1 MVKIERTPT
10 PPASLAIE
18 CKKVHGSY
26 ASEDVISQL
35 KKDFHSKCYLCE
47 LKDLTDIEVEHLLP
61 HYNRKIKERVFDW
74 NNLFYACPH
83 CNSIKN
89 DRIYDEKIIDCC
101 KVDPESLLDHIYQE
115 GKVNVRPHDPDTQDE
130 KVLMT
135 ADLLEN
141 CFEKSNTGIR
151 VFQCQERV
159 NRLAET
165 MNALYKTLEALK
177 KKPTSK
183 RCLCA
188 LKGMLSREYKFA
200 GFTRYY
206 VRSHIEE
213 YPQLFGKISFE

>member
-1 MVKIERTPT
+1 MVKIVRTPT

-151 VFQCQERV
+151 IFQCQERV

-177 KKPTSK
+177 KPTSK
-183 RCLCA
+183 QYLRA
-188 LKGMLSREYKFA
+188 LKGMLSREYKFS

>member
-10 PPASLAIE
+10 PPASLPIE

-151 VFQCQERV
+151 IFQCQERV

-177 KKPTSK
+177 KPTSK
-183 RCLCA
+183 QYLRA
-188 LKGMLSREYKFA
+188 LKGMLSREYKFS

>member
-18 CKKVHGSY
+18 CEKVHGSY

-151 VFQCQERV
+151 IFQCQERV

-177 KKPTSK
+177 KPTSK
-183 RCLCA
+183 QYLRA
-188 LKGMLSREYKFA
+188 LKGMLSREYKFS

>member
-141 CFEKSNTGIR
+141 CFEKSNTDIR
-151 VFQCQERV
+151 IFQCQERV

-177 KKPTSK
+177 KPTSK
-183 RCLCA
+183 QYLRA
-188 LKGMLSREYKFA
+188 LKGMLSREYKFS

>member
-61 HYNRKIKERVFDW
+61 HYNRKTKERVFDW

-151 VFQCQERV
+151 IFQCQERV

-177 KKPTSK
+177 KPTSK
-183 RCLCA
+183 QYLRA
-188 LKGMLSREYKFA
+188 LKGMLSREYKFS

>member
-135 ADLLEN
+135 ADLLKN
-141 CFEKSNTGIR
+141 CFEKSNRGIR
-151 VFQCQERV
+151 IFQCQERV

-177 KKPTSK
+177 KPTSK
-183 RCLCA
+183 QYLRA
-188 LKGMLSREYKFA
+188 LKGMLSREYKFS

>member
-1 MVKIERTPT
+1 MVKIDRTPT
-10 PPASLAIE
+10 SPASLAKE
-18 CKKVHGSY
+18 SQKACGSY
-26 ASEDVISQL
+26 TSEDVISQL
-35 KKDFHSKCYLCE
+35 KQDFHSKCYLCE

-89 DRIYDEKIIDCC
+89 NRIYDEKILDCC
-101 KVDPESLLDHIYQE
+101 KVGPESLLDHIYQE
-115 GKVNVRPHDPDTQDE
+115 GKVNVRPHDPTTQDE

-177 KKPTSK
+177 KEPTSK
-183 RCLCA
+183 RYLCA
-188 LKGMLSREYKFA
+188 LKGMISREYKFS

-206 VRSHIEE
+206 IRSHIEE
-213 YPQLFGKISFE
+213 YPQLFEKISLE